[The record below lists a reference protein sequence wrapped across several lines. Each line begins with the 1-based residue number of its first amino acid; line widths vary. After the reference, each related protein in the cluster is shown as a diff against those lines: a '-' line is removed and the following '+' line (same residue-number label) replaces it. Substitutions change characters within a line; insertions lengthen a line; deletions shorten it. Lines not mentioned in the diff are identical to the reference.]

1 MPCYLVQTVTIAL
14 TAADQTLLKQAATR
28 LGWTVTLNDQT
39 LVITTTS
46 GEQISVNGTHATIRE
61 GQESLLASLTTAYA
75 QEMLTTIACQ
85 YGWTL
90 EATNPAQTEFVL
102 QHY

>member
-28 LGWTVTLNDQT
+28 LGWTVFPNDET

-46 GEQISVNGTHATIRE
+46 GEQIRVNGTHATIRE

-75 QEMLTTIACQ
+75 QEMLTTVASQ
-85 YGWTL
+85 YGWIL